1 MASEN
6 TMLFCAADL
15 GASRCDPSPS
25 KREESRI
32 SRDQVQD
39 LVLGGITTFSGFLC
53 CTLGMATAG
62 SGSA

>member
-1 MASEN
+1 VASEN

-15 GASRCDPSPS
+15 EASRCDPSAS
-25 KREESRI
+25 KREELRI

-39 LVLGGITTFSGFLC
+39 LVPGGITTFFGFLC
-53 CTLGMATAG
+53 CTLGTETAG